1 MAVAVVGVVA
11 VGAAVGVSP
20 ELLADGPGLCP
31 FAHLT
36 GLPCPGCGLTRSW
49 VALGH
54 GDVIGA
60 FGLNW
65 FGPLL
70 LAVAAVVTGVAL
82 WTALAGGGALNRAQ
96 RILTGRVALA
106 VLLVWFG
113 YGVVRMFDAGLGWGF
128 LPLVV

>member
-1 MAVAVVGVVA
+1 M
-11 VGAAVGVSP
+11 GAAVGVSP
-20 ELLADGPGLCP
+20 EALADGPGLCP

-54 GDVIGA
+54 GDVVGA

-65 FGPLL
+65 FGPLFL
-70 LAVAAVVTGVAL
+70 TVAVVVTGVAL

-96 RILTGRVALA
+96 RVLTGRVALV
-106 VLLVWFG
+106 VLVTWVG
-113 YGVVRMFDAGLGWGF
+113 YGLARMLDAGFGWGF
-128 LPLVV
+128 FALVV